1 MRFLLAGPAR
11 AGLLHSDPHPGN
23 FRITPDGRFCVLDFG
38 AVAELPDGLPLAMG
52 SLLRIA
58 MNGDA
63 DQVAEGLRDEGFI
76 LPNVNVDPE
85 SVLNY
90 LDPFVEPAKVDE
102 FHFSRDWM
110 RGQFTRMN
118 DVRNPDFT
126 IALKLNLPPSYALI
140 HRVWLGCIAV
150 LCQLDATV
158 PMRQELRDWAPGF
171 VEV

>member
-1 MRFLLAGPAR
+1 MPNTERFRPGFLRRVLL
-11 AGLLHSDPHPGN
+11 
-23 FRITPDGRFCVLDFG
+23 F
-38 AVAELPDGLPLAMG
+38 AVPSGVIFAELPEGLPLAMG

-58 MNGDA
+58 MTGDA

-76 LPNVNVDPE
+76 LPNVTVDPE

-90 LDPFVEPAKVDE
+90 LDPFVEPAKTEE

-110 RGQFTRMN
+110 RGQFARMN

-158 PMRQELRDWAPGF
+158 PMRDELRSWAPGF
-171 VEV
+171 AEV

>member
-1 MRFLLAGPAR
+1 
-11 AGLLHSDPHPGN
+11 
-23 FRITPDGRFCVLDFG
+23 VLDFG

-58 MNGDA
+58 MTGDA
-63 DQVAEGLRDEGFI
+63 ETVEKGLREEGFI
-76 LPNVNVDPE
+76 RPSVDVDPVQ
-85 SVLNY
+85 VLNY
-90 LDPFVEPAKVDE
+90 LDQFVEPAKVEE

-171 VEV
+171 VEA